1 MEIYL
6 ARQAIYDNNGD
17 VIAYELLFRNSMENY
32 FTGNIDEEKATIKLI
47 ANCGTIGLGKLT
59 NNKRAFINFPR
70 GVLLK
75 DMISLLEPENI
86 VVEILENVEATED
99 ILSYL
104 KELKEKKYL
113 ISLDD
118 ISNWER
124 CRQFGDL
131 IDIYKI
137 DFMDTDK
144 NAREQILYEIKNI
157 NPKAELLA
165 EKIETEEEFN
175 EALEK
180 GYSYFQGYY
189 FSKPVMVAENDIPV
203 KNLNCFNIM
212 VELMSPEFDMD
223 KVENIVKSDVAIS
236 YKLMKFL
243 NSSKFGFVQKIT
255 SIRQAIMM
263 LGKNELKKWLSLI
276 AISEMHN
283 EKNEEITNSNIVRA
297 YFCELIALEI
307 DKQKSS
313 NAFMTGLFAN
323 LDKFMNKEMSEI
335 ISDVPLSEDIKEALL
350 GADTTIGNILRL
362 VNAYESMDIVQV
374 DKICEK
380 FAYDK
385 NLLVQQYIMSVEYL
399 NSFLN

>member
-1 MEIYL
+1 
-6 ARQAIYDNNGD
+6 
-17 VIAYELLFRNSMENY
+17 
-32 FTGNIDEEKATIKLI
+32 
-47 ANCGTIGLGKLT
+47 
-59 NNKRAFINFPR
+59 
-70 GVLLK
+70 
-75 DMISLLEPENI
+75 
-86 VVEILENVEATED
+86 
-99 ILSYL
+99 
-104 KELKEKKYL
+104 
-113 ISLDD
+113 
-118 ISNWER
+118 
-124 CRQFGDL
+124 
-131 IDIYKI
+131 
-137 DFMDTDK
+137 
-144 NAREQILYEIKNI
+144 
-157 NPKAELLA
+157 
-165 EKIETEEEFN
+165 
-175 EALEK
+175 
-180 GYSYFQGYY
+180 
-189 FSKPVMVAENDIPV
+189 
-203 KNLNCFNIM
+203 
-212 VELMSPEFDMD
+212 MSPEFDMD

-297 YFCELIALEI
+297 YFCELVALEI

>member
-6 ARQAIYDNNGD
+6 ARQAIYDKDGN

-32 FTGNIDEEKATIKLI
+32 FSGNIDEEKATIKLI

-99 ILSYL
+99 ILLYL
-104 KELKEKKYL
+104 EELKEKKYL
-113 ISLDD
+113 LSLDD
-118 ISNWER
+118 ICNWER

-137 DFMDTDK
+137 DFMTTDK
-144 NAREQILYEIKNI
+144 EAREKILSEIKNI

-212 VELMSPEFDMD
+212 VELMNPEFDMD
-223 KVENIVKSDVAIS
+223 KVENIIKSDVAIS

-255 SIRQAIMM
+255 SIRQCKENAYVKNYDQ
-263 LGKNELKKWLSLI
+263 LGS
-276 AISEMHN
+276 
-283 EKNEEITNSNIVRA
+283 
-297 YFCELIALEI
+297 
-307 DKQKSS
+307 
-313 NAFMTGLFAN
+313 
-323 LDKFMNKEMSEI
+323 
-335 ISDVPLSEDIKEALL
+335 ALL
-350 GADTTIGNILRL
+350 RARL
-362 VNAYESMDIVQV
+362 VRGHQRGSHGKPDP
-374 DKICEK
+374 
-380 FAYDK
+380 
-385 NLLVQQYIMSVEYL
+385 
-399 NSFLN
+399 

>member
-6 ARQAIYDNNGD
+6 ARQAIYDKDGN

-32 FTGNIDEEKATIKLI
+32 FSGNIDEEKATIKLI

-99 ILSYL
+99 ILLYL
-104 KELKEKKYL
+104 EELKEKKYL
-113 ISLDD
+113 LSLDD
-118 ISNWER
+118 ICNWER

-137 DFMDTDK
+137 DFMTTDK
-144 NAREQILYEIKNI
+144 EAREKILSEIKNI

-212 VELMSPEFDMD
+212 VELMNPEFDMD
-223 KVENIVKSDVAIS
+223 KV
-236 YKLMKFL
+236 
-243 NSSKFGFVQKIT
+243 
-255 SIRQAIMM
+255 
-263 LGKNELKKWLSLI
+263 
-276 AISEMHN
+276 
-283 EKNEEITNSNIVRA
+283 
-297 YFCELIALEI
+297 
-307 DKQKSS
+307 
-313 NAFMTGLFAN
+313 
-323 LDKFMNKEMSEI
+323 
-335 ISDVPLSEDIKEALL
+335 
-350 GADTTIGNILRL
+350 
-362 VNAYESMDIVQV
+362 
-374 DKICEK
+374 
-380 FAYDK
+380 
-385 NLLVQQYIMSVEYL
+385 
-399 NSFLN
+399 